1 MPDTRPGIT
10 FDAEGVCSACR
21 HYENRKNV
29 DWDARFKEFEAYCD
43 KYRGMNGPGGYD
55 CAVAVSGGKDS
66 HFQVWMLKEVMH
78 MNPILF
84 SVEDNFPMTQAGI
97 HNLKNISE
105 EFGCTIISCKPNIKV
120 QKTLMRKFFEK
131 YGKPTWYVDR
141 LIYTF
146 PLHMAAKFNTPML
159 CYGEN
164 VSFEYGGNADKETYS
179 AMGQIENGVAVGMP
193 MEELLGD
200 GVTEKDLSLTL
211 APSAEERAKLDPFY
225 MSYFVPWNS
234 YKNYQIAKAHGF
246 HDLTHEWDRTHHAE
260 NFDQIDSRAYLVH
273 SWLKYP
279 KFGHAAATDYTARYI
294 RYGMMTREEAI
305 PIIKERDGK
314 LDPLCV
320 RDFCEFCGYTE
331 HDIFGNQ
338 APFYFDLSCKDLYQ
352 TLSLGATCHIF
363 SKKLFTFPML
373 LLKEM
378 ERVGVTAINW
388 ATSAFHFVASS
399 GALSKCAPPTLR
411 KAALGGE
418 ALQARYVNAWKAAIP
433 GLEVVN
439 MYGPTETTVDCA
451 AFHLTRDYRDD
462 EAIPI
467 GKACRNM
474 QIILLDKDGKSVPD
488 GEAGEICVR
497 GSGLA
502 SGYFGNW
509 EKDDECF
516 IQNPTTVFPHI
527 LYRTGDIAVKKDDGL
542 LYFLSRQDGQ
552 IKHMGYRI
560 ELGEIET
567 ALHSVDGI
575 AAAAC
580 LFDRSRD
587 RILCIYEGEP
597 DAAALARAMRR
608 LVPKYMLPNI
618 YEKLDA
624 LPMNANGKIDR
635 VKLKEQFIHAE
646 D

>member
-1 MPDTRPGIT
+1 MYVYRPEIPDIVEAPYGLKQLVPAVNLAYVGHEQVQQVEFLYRKVHRLPMAYNAAGIYVYCDVPGGDLHLGSLLAGARPAKYGLYSGLYLEYVERLCHVVVR
-10 FDAEGVCSACR
+10 AV
-21 HYENRKNV
+21 
-29 DWDARFKEFEAYCD
+29 FEAQYLIHILALCGEHD
-43 KYRGMNGPGGYD
+43 YWHVALLPHRLAYFYSAHLGQHNVQQYKIEI
-55 CAVAVSGGKDS
+55 AVLYLFKGLFAVSGGKDS

-331 HDIFGNQ
+331 TEFW
-338 APFYFDLSCKDLYQ
+338 
-352 TLSLGATCHIF
+352 
-363 SKKLFTFPML
+363 
-373 LLKEM
+373 
-378 ERVGVTAINW
+378 AI
-388 ATSAFHFVASS
+388 
-399 GALSKCAPPTLR
+399 
-411 KAALGGE
+411 
-418 ALQARYVNAWKAAIP
+418 
-433 GLEVVN
+433 
-439 MYGPTETTVDCA
+439 
-451 AFHLTRDYRDD
+451 
-462 EAIPI
+462 
-467 GKACRNM
+467 
-474 QIILLDKDGKSVPD
+474 LDKFYNRDLFEKNEY
-488 GEAGEICVR
+488 GEWQLKHPI
-497 GSGLA
+497 
-502 SGYFGNW
+502 W
-509 EKDDECF
+509 EENK
-516 IQNPTTVFPHI
+516 
-527 LYRTGDIAVKKDDGL
+527 
-542 LYFLSRQDGQ
+542 
-552 IKHMGYRI
+552 
-560 ELGEIET
+560 
-567 ALHSVDGI
+567 
-575 AAAAC
+575 
-580 LFDRSRD
+580 
-587 RILCIYEGEP
+587 
-597 DAAALARAMRR
+597 
-608 LVPKYMLPNI
+608 
-618 YEKLDA
+618 
-624 LPMNANGKIDR
+624 
-635 VKLKEQFIHAE
+635 
-646 D
+646 

>member
-1 MPDTRPGIT
+1 MRYCKKCTMPDTRPGIT

-21 HYENRKNV
+21 HYESRKNV

-120 QKTLMRKFFEK
+120 QKVLMRKFFEK

-179 AMGQIENGVAVGMP
+179 AMDQIENGVAVGMP

-234 YKNYQIAKAHGF
+234 YKNYQIAKAHG
-246 HDLTHEWDRTHHAE
+246 
-260 NFDQIDSRAYLVH
+260 
-273 SWLKYP
+273 
-279 KFGHAAATDYTARYI
+279 YI

-305 PIIKERDGK
+305 PIIKARDGK

-320 RDFCEFCGYTE
+320 RDFCDFCGYTE
-331 HDIFGNQ
+331 SEFW
-338 APFYFDLSCKDLYQ
+338 
-352 TLSLGATCHIF
+352 
-363 SKKLFTFPML
+363 
-373 LLKEM
+373 
-378 ERVGVTAINW
+378 AI
-388 ATSAFHFVASS
+388 
-399 GALSKCAPPTLR
+399 
-411 KAALGGE
+411 
-418 ALQARYVNAWKAAIP
+418 
-433 GLEVVN
+433 
-439 MYGPTETTVDCA
+439 
-451 AFHLTRDYRDD
+451 
-462 EAIPI
+462 
-467 GKACRNM
+467 
-474 QIILLDKDGKSVPD
+474 LDKFYNRDLFEKNEY
-488 GEAGEICVR
+488 GEWQLKHPI
-497 GSGLA
+497 
-502 SGYFGNW
+502 W
-509 EKDDECF
+509 EENK
-516 IQNPTTVFPHI
+516 
-527 LYRTGDIAVKKDDGL
+527 
-542 LYFLSRQDGQ
+542 
-552 IKHMGYRI
+552 
-560 ELGEIET
+560 
-567 ALHSVDGI
+567 
-575 AAAAC
+575 
-580 LFDRSRD
+580 
-587 RILCIYEGEP
+587 
-597 DAAALARAMRR
+597 
-608 LVPKYMLPNI
+608 
-618 YEKLDA
+618 
-624 LPMNANGKIDR
+624 
-635 VKLKEQFIHAE
+635 
-646 D
+646 

>member
-1 MPDTRPGIT
+1 MRYCKKCTMPDTRPGIT

-120 QKTLMRKFFEK
+120 QKILMRKFFEK

-331 HDIFGNQ
+331 TEFWAILDKFYNRDLFEKNGGAKGAMRLTVMSFGFKHGIP
-338 APFYFDLSCKDLYQ
+338 ADADLVFDVRFLPNPYYIEELKPQTGNDKGVQDYVMSFPEAGQFLDRLEDMLHFLIPNYIKEGKYQLVVAIGCTGGKHRSVTVANALYE
-352 TLSLGATCHIF
+352 TLE
-363 SKKLFTFPML
+363 KLP
-373 LLKEM
+373 
-378 ERVGVTAINW
+378 
-388 ATSAFHFVASS
+388 
-399 GALSKCAPPTLR
+399 
-411 KAALGGE
+411 
-418 ALQARYVNAWKAAIP
+418 Y
-433 GLEVVN
+433 
-439 MYGPTETTVDCA
+439 TVRLY
-451 AFHLTRDYRDD
+451 HRD
-462 EAIPI
+462 I
-467 GKACRNM
+467 GK
-474 QIILLDKDGKSVPD
+474 
-488 GEAGEICVR
+488 
-497 GSGLA
+497 
-502 SGYFGNW
+502 
-509 EKDDECF
+509 
-516 IQNPTTVFPHI
+516 
-527 LYRTGDIAVKKDDGL
+527 
-542 LYFLSRQDGQ
+542 
-552 IKHMGYRI
+552 
-560 ELGEIET
+560 
-567 ALHSVDGI
+567 
-575 AAAAC
+575 
-580 LFDRSRD
+580 D
-587 RILCIYEGEP
+587 RIVKGE
-597 DAAALARAMRR
+597 
-608 LVPKYMLPNI
+608 
-618 YEKLDA
+618 
-624 LPMNANGKIDR
+624 
-635 VKLKEQFIHAE
+635 
-646 D
+646 